1 MTLLDPPLSDVIEAL
16 QRKRP
21 VSVDPSSPRRRRA
34 LGSRA
39 EVAQAEQMLEEAE
52 AVVALLRALGL
63 APAELGPRAEAAGI
77 APTALR
83 ASDAVRALARQRLRG
98 DVELAL
104 GDDAA
109 PEGLGRAVDEL
120 LREAARSVGTDAAD
134 RAAARLRR
142 QTIKDAAS

>member
-1 MTLLDPPLSDVIEAL
+1 M
-16 QRKRP
+16 
-21 VSVDPSSPRRRRA
+21 
-34 LGSRA
+34 
-39 EVAQAEQMLEEAE
+39 
-52 AVVALLRALGL
+52 

-142 QTIKDAAS
+142 QTFKDTAS